1 MNNSDLIKAVNT
13 ILTSLISP
21 KLNNLVNF
29 EVSVDTSDFTGEL
42 FVYVDVNVNRN
53 NYWEMFHSGYYNNG
67 EVYNSA
73 WDFDDK
79 IIRDVKQVLKYLNI
93 QNSVIEVYA
102 IKS

>member
-53 NYWEMFHSGYYNNG
+53 NYWEMFHIVYYNNG

-102 IKS
+102 INS

>member
-21 KLNNLVNF
+21 KLNNLFNF

-102 IKS
+102 INS

>member
-67 EVYNSA
+67 KVYNSA
-73 WDFDDK
+73 SDFDDK
-79 IIRDVKQVLKYLNI
+79 IIREVKQVLKYLNI

-102 IKS
+102 INS